1 MPWAEPVGWTDDR
14 SFKEVV
20 PGTVASYTDSVPQPS
35 WARHLYY
42 ELLVRGTVAATT
54 VGLGMCWGAGTL
66 DTTTGNYHN
75 QRIGGTNNS
84 ITAAEATTYEVATIA
99 AAQAVSGYYSTVFVL
114 FPWYKYTQNKQAM
127 VQFAAERAALDQI
140 LALANT
146 KRQGGS
152 IVGAQT
158 DAVQQVRYLAGA
170 GGGNLE
176 ILALRRKL
184 VA

>member
-1 MPWAEPVGWTDDR
+1 MGWTATVGWSDDQ

-35 WARHLYY
+35 WARHLLY
-42 ELLVRGTVAATT
+42 EMLVRGTVAATT
-54 VGLGMCWGAGTL
+54 VGLGMAWGAGTL

-84 ITAAEATTYEVATIA
+84 ITALEATTYEVATIA
-99 AAQAVSGYYSTVFVL
+99 ASQAVANYYSTVWVV
-114 FPWYKYTQNKQAM
+114 FPWYKHTQNKQAM
-127 VQFAAERAALDQI
+127 VMFAAERAALDQI
-140 LALANT
+140 VALANT

-152 IVGAQT
+152 IVGAESN
-158 DAVQQVRYLAGA
+158 AVQQVRFLAGA
-170 GGGNLE
+170 GGGNLD
-176 ILALRRKL
+176 ILSLRRKL